1 MKVKYENTFGT
12 PINLPPIYKSK
23 LDIFKGLIL
32 TTFFICF
39 ILLVVFM
46 YYFDSINFI
55 FNDQIKTFGDILRNK
70 FSVGLL
76 ILSLASIIISAIQV
90 NTANSFSIL
99 TRQNL
104 MK

>member
-12 PINLPPIYKSK
+12 PINLPPNYKNK
-23 LDIFKGLIL
+23 LDIFKGLTL
-32 TTFFICF
+32 TTFSICL
-39 ILLVVFM
+39 ILLLTFM

-55 FNDQIKTFGDILRNK
+55 FNDQVKTFGDILRNK
-70 FSVGLL
+70 FPVGLL
-76 ILSLASIIISAIQV
+76 ILSLTSIIISFVQV